1 MFEQGSNIL
10 AAAGF
15 FNPMLGSGEAAVSA
29 GGGGCGFSGP
39 FELDNGKVTRCGLLF
54 GRRWLTCDDTAIGNL
69 GTATGVI
76 YATVSHPDGTG
87 TKDPVLSVQRGD
99 SLPESSADATHR
111 LLYLADRA
119 GDWTDMRFAPLV
131 MSMD

>member
-1 MFEQGSNIL
+1 MFDQGSNIL

-15 FNPMLGSGEAAVSA
+15 FNPMLGSGESAVSV
-29 GGGGCGFSGP
+29 GGGGGGTSGP
-39 FELDNGKVTRCGLLF
+39 FELADGKVTRCGLLF
-54 GRRWLTCDDTAIGNL
+54 GRRWLTCEDTAIGNL

-76 YATVSHPDGTG
+76 YATVAHPDEAG
-87 TKDPVLSVQRGD
+87 KEPVLSVRRGA

-111 LLYLADRA
+111 LLYRADSA